1 MSAVNAPVS
10 EVEPD
15 GVARGLE
22 AQFAALS
29 AKRARGIDP
38 IGWKIGL
45 NAAPVQRH
53 LGLLRPVIGHL
64 TTASLIEP
72 GSMHSLEGGVHVGVE
87 PEVAIR
93 IGADGSIDSL
103 GPAIEVVD
111 LDPAITGLEPILAA
125 NVYHRGVVLGP
136 PAEGVGPADL
146 EGLIATVIRNGE
158 VEQRATFEDAG
169 DDPIEITQ
177 LAAERLALVGEELRE
192 GQVIIAGSL
201 TPIVFVEPGDSI
213 EAELGPLG
221 ALGLSFA

>member
-1 MSAVNAPVS
+1 MEAWS
-10 EVEPD
+10 ETEPS

-22 AQFAALS
+22 AQFASLS

-53 LGLLRPVIGHL
+53 LGLTKPVIGHL
-64 TTASLIEP
+64 TTASLVEP
-72 GSMHSLEGGVHVGVE
+72 GATHSLEGGARVGVE

-93 IGADGSIDSL
+93 LGANASIDSL

-111 LDPAITGLEPILAA
+111 LDPAIADLEPILAG

-136 PAEGVGPADL
+136 AAAGVGAADL
-146 EGLIATVIRNGE
+146 EGLTATVTRNAKVEHRAAFAQAGMDPLEVIR
-158 VEQRATFEDAG
+158 VVT
-169 DDPIEITQ
+169 
-177 LAAERLALVGEELRE
+177 ERLALVGEDLRQ

-213 EAELGPLG
+213 EVDLGPLG
-221 ALGLSFA
+221 ALGISFA

>member
-1 MSAVNAPVS
+1 MNEA
-10 EVEPD
+10 EPD

-29 AKRARGIDP
+29 AKRATGAEL

-45 NAAPVQRH
+45 NLVPVQRQ
-53 LGLLRPVIGHL
+53 LGISRAVIGHL

-72 GSMHSLEGGVHVGVE
+72 GSTHSLEGGSRVGVE

-93 IGADGSIDSL
+93 LGADATVESL

-111 LDPAITGLEPILAA
+111 LDPAITGLGPILAG
-125 NVYHRGVVLGP
+125 NVFHRGVVLGP
-136 PAEGVGPADL
+136 PAAGVGPDDL
-146 EGLIATVIRNGE
+146 EEVTATVARNGAI
-158 VEQRATFEDAG
+158 EQRAGFAEAG
-169 DDPIEITQ
+169 DHPIEVVR
-177 LAAERLALVGEELRE
+177 LVAERLALVGEELRQ

-213 EAELGPLG
+213 EVDLGPLG
-221 ALGLSFA
+221 TLGLRLG

>member
-1 MSAVNAPVS
+1 MQALS
-10 EVEPD
+10 EAEPS

-53 LGLLRPVIGHL
+53 LGLSRPVIGHL
-64 TTASLIEP
+64 TTASLLET
-72 GSMHSLEGGVHVGVE
+72 GSTHSLEGGARVGVE
-87 PEVAIR
+87 PEIAIR
-93 IGADGSIDSL
+93 LGANASIESL

-111 LDPAITGLEPILAA
+111 LDPAITDLEPILAG

-136 PAEGVGPADL
+136 PAVGVGASDL
-146 EGLIATVIRNGE
+146 EDLTATVTRNSK
-158 VEQRATFEDAG
+158 VEQRAAFSETG
-169 DDPIEITQ
+169 MDPLEVIRVV
-177 LAAERLALVGEELRE
+177 AERLALVGEDLRQ
-192 GQVIIAGSL
+192 GQMIIAGSL

-213 EAELGPLG
+213 EVDLGPVG
-221 ALGLSFA
+221 ALGLRFA

>member
-1 MSAVNAPVS
+1 MNEA
-10 EVEPD
+10 EPD

-29 AKRARGIDP
+29 AKRATGAEP

-45 NAAPVQRH
+45 NLVPVQRQ
-53 LGLLRPVIGHL
+53 LGISRAVIGHL

-72 GSMHSLEGGVHVGVE
+72 GSTHSLEGGSRVGVE

-93 IGADGSIDSL
+93 LGADATVESL

-111 LDPAITGLEPILAA
+111 LDPAITGLGPILAG
-125 NVYHRGVVLGP
+125 NVFHRGVVLGP
-136 PAEGVGPADL
+136 PASGVGPDDL
-146 EGLIATVIRNGE
+146 EEITATVARNGAI
-158 VEQRATFEDAG
+158 EQRAGFAEAG
-169 DDPIEITQ
+169 DHPIEVVR
-177 LAAERLALVGEELRE
+177 LVAERLALVGEELRQ

-213 EAELGPLG
+213 EVDLGPLG
-221 ALGLSFA
+221 TLGLRLG